1 MAPSVMLRTALRDP
15 TAVGMNTILT
25 VQLAPAASVVP
36 HVVALCVKSPG
47 FAPPKTM
54 LEIVRIVGRLFLIV
68 TFLLA
73 LVVPTARAAN
83 ASDAGVTATGTI
95 PVPLSVT
102 A

>member
-1 MAPSVMLRTALRDP
+1 M
-15 TAVGMNTILT
+15 LT
-25 VQLAPAASVVP
+25 VQLAPAASTVP
-36 HVVALCVKSPG
+36 HVVALCIKSPG
-47 FAPPKTM
+47 FAPPKVM
-54 LEIVRIVGRLFLIV
+54 LEMVNAVGRLFLIV

-73 LVVPTARAAN
+73 LVVPTARGVN